1 MQESWSLIKRVFSI
15 LVFFSFYF
23 FINVDFLF
31 AGENATITAIVSIS
45 ICGNGVV
52 EGGEVCDMNNLN
64 NFTIEDFGYDDGE
77 LKCSISC
84 DEFDFSDCS
93 NTSEEIELKTEVS
106 SEKTVLVENDKKEEV
121 RNEDKNIRFENNH
134 EEIAVL
140 NGDTISVNNIA
151 FEENKISENK
161 LFEFEELIL
170 TQDFTSRAPP

>member
-31 AGENATITAIVSIS
+31 AGENATITATVNIS

-106 SEKTVLVENDKKEEV
+106 SEKAVLEKDEKKEELI
-121 RNEDKNIRFENNH
+121 NEEENLLSKTYH
-134 EEIAVL
+134 QEIPIL
-140 NGDTISVNNIA
+140 NSDTISTNYIV
-151 FEENKISENK
+151 FEENKISGNK

>member
-1 MQESWSLIKRVFSI
+1 M
-15 LVFFSFYF
+15 
-23 FINVDFLF
+23 F

-106 SEKTVLVENDKKEEV
+106 SENCIAEMTKK
-121 RNEDKNIRFENNH
+121 RK
-134 EEIAVL
+134 
-140 NGDTISVNNIA
+140 
-151 FEENKISENK
+151 
-161 LFEFEELIL
+161 
-170 TQDFTSRAPP
+170 